1 MATHECKAVHVI
13 SPNQRF
19 RQEQLLSLIAQICEP
34 RHSRSSVDICRLV
47 VDSRLSWGSQ
57 PIDARSSWLYLS
69 QPAQVREVAGCLV
82 LTAK

>member
-47 VDSRLSWGSQ
+47 VDSRLSVCVQSNH
-57 PIDARSSWLYLS
+57 IDLPR
-69 QPAQVREVAGCLV
+69 PF
-82 LTAK
+82 